1 MPYRKIE
8 MNIDIR
14 HILHLLDGKRIIMYS
29 PNGSFRVWDLE
40 TDTQVGEEWED
51 EDREVETIVLSPD
64 GKKIASAGGWDGAVK
79 LWNVDTGKVIK
90 TLRTGHTGRVG
101 SVSWS
106 PDGGRVV
113 SGSMIDET
121 FRVWDVESGKTILG
135 PIDCNVKEFNEQNGS
150 SPVYVC
156 YSPDGKMIATG
167 GESGLH
173 VWDANTGK
181 LLKPS
186 DGSYLYVSSLAW
198 TLDGKTL
205 IVGGWM
211 TPNIDTATWTVQ
223 VLANVNHDLVHVM
236 SLSPNGRILAS
247 ASIIPAATA
256 QLWNL
261 DTNQPIGTPLHHH
274 QDVSSATFSAD
285 GKFLVTCCRDRYI
298 YMWDISVI
306 VKEAG
311 LPSDIVSIHRYTSF
325 WSTLTT
331 HPG

>member
-1 MPYRKIE
+1 
-8 MNIDIR
+8 
-14 HILHLLDGKRIIMYS
+14 
-29 PNGSFRVWDLE
+29 
-40 TDTQVGEEWED
+40 
-51 EDREVETIVLSPD
+51 
-64 GKKIASAGGWDGAVK
+64 
-79 LWNVDTGKVIK
+79 
-90 TLRTGHTGRVG
+90 
-101 SVSWS
+101 
-106 PDGGRVV
+106 
-113 SGSMIDET
+113 
-121 FRVWDVESGKTILG
+121 
-135 PIDCNVKEFNEQNGS
+135 
-150 SPVYVC
+150 
-156 YSPDGKMIATG
+156 
-167 GESGLH
+167 
-173 VWDANTGK
+173 
-181 LLKPS
+181 
-186 DGSYLYVSSLAW
+186 
-198 TLDGKTL
+198 
-205 IVGGWM
+205 M